1 LKSELPIGIF
11 DSGIGGL
18 TVAREI
24 IELMPNEKV
33 VYFGDTLH
41 LPYGEKSNTKVINY
55 CSKICEFLMKK
66 KCKAIVVACN
76 TASSV
81 AINSIKKKIG
91 EECYLFNVID
101 PVIEKI
107 KKFKSTNIGVIGTN
121 ATISSKIYEKK
132 IQEIYNDI
140 NVFSLATP
148 LLAPM
153 IESRFHDASIKKKII
168 ATYLNNQ
175 KLNSIETL
183 ILGCTHYPLILSEIQ
198 EFYSNKVPIISSLNS
213 IGAHIK
219 EKLEKNKLLS
229 KQKFEK
235 KHEFF
240 VSDITTSF
248 QKNAKSFF
256 THDISLKENNI
267 FNEK

>member
-1 LKSELPIGIF
+1 MKSELPIGIF

-41 LPYGEKSNTKVINY
+41 LPYGEKSKEKVINY

-81 AINSIKKKIG
+81 AMNSIKKKFG
-91 EECYLFNVID
+91 KDCYLFNVID

-107 KKFKSTNIGVIGTN
+107 KNLKSNHVGIIGTN
-121 ATISSKIYEKK
+121 ATINSKIYEKK
-132 IQEIYNDI
+132 INSMYKDC

-168 ATYLNNQ
+168 ATYLDNE

-183 ILGCTHYPLILSEIQ
+183 ILGCTHYPIILSEIQ
-198 EFYSNKVPIISSLNS
+198 EFYNNKVHIISSLNS
-213 IGAHIK
+213 IGSHIK
-219 EKLEKNKLLS
+219 AKLEKNNLLNT
-229 KQKFEK
+229 QKSNK

-240 VSDITTSF
+240 VSDITISF

-256 THDISLKENNI
+256 TQKISLKENNI